1 MYIDLISHND
11 FPGLSLPPPAGL
23 DSCADAMHA
32 VYYYIGKYAGRI
44 NGIAGSRGFE
54 ARQRLLYM
62 LIQFVFRWRELALPV
77 GALEAEVPALIAW
90 VEDEDDP
97 CRRTA
102 PIR

>member
-90 VEDEDDP
+90 VEDDP